1 MRGVFIILCSITILH
16 YTDSAL
22 SVPNVK
28 LSLNEILETGLQSE
42 NKRIGLPKSGV
53 ASKPGLEPA
62 IVPSKAVL
70 DQSLQ
75 AAKTASLKLDNID
88 QQQQRSGIDKSD
100 TQAEMFGPHL
110 FTNDKA
116 LEIGQIGDVF
126 LQTASNTVKKLGI
139 SPSAARDSL
148 RRITLPVIDRIRC
161 PFQIIPRCNTNYP
174 YRQPDGSCNN
184 LKHPLWGKAFTP
196 FERFIP
202 GFYDDG
208 IQSPRE
214 TSAVSGQ
221 KLPGTRRISV
231 TVHSASTS
239 LHEMDDVSHFTME
252 FGQFVSH
259 DIQRNALSRGY
270 LGSNMDCCRT
280 PTRRNCFPISIDAND
295 PHFGRFGRR
304 CMNMV
309 RALPTPNLEC
319 TFGKLKSADNGN
331 LLPKDNSDVRVNQ
344 QPMLMSL
351 HTIWMKEHNRI
362 ATELAKINPH
372 WNDEKLFQ
380 EARKIVIA
388 ELQHITY
395 NEYLEEILGNQY
407 LQAFDLKPRASGYF
421 TKYNANTKPQIRNSF
436 AAAAF
441 RFGHSMIRDKVAYRK
456 TGQTT
461 RQEYLFR
468 TFLRPELIYSPL
480 GGVDGVT
487 RGLYEAAAQS
497 VDRLFTTQ
505 ITNHLFERRPGFGG
519 DLAAINIQRGR
530 DHGMAN
536 YNTWRVVC
544 GLKPAET
551 FQAQTHRG
559 LLDHTA
565 DAAKALSKAYAHPD
579 DIDFYTGGVSEI
591 PISGGKVGPLFA
603 CIIGL
608 QFKALKYGDRFFYE
622 SNNANVK
629 FTPQQLAEIR
639 KTTMARVICDNTNI
653 DQLPTDVF
661 RKTKFPSN
669 LIKDAI
675 HLENLT
681 SNIGKTV

>member
-1 MRGVFIILCSITILH
+1 
-16 YTDSAL
+16 
-22 SVPNVK
+22 
-28 LSLNEILETGLQSE
+28 
-42 NKRIGLPKSGV
+42 
-53 ASKPGLEPA
+53 
-62 IVPSKAVL
+62 
-70 DQSLQ
+70 
-75 AAKTASLKLDNID
+75 
-88 QQQQRSGIDKSD
+88 
-100 TQAEMFGPHL
+100 
-110 FTNDKA
+110 
-116 LEIGQIGDVF
+116 
-126 LQTASNTVKKLGI
+126 
-139 SPSAARDSL
+139 
-148 RRITLPVIDRIRC
+148 
-161 PFQIIPRCNTNYP
+161 
-174 YRQPDGSCNN
+174 
-184 LKHPLWGKAFTP
+184 
-196 FERFIP
+196 
-202 GFYDDG
+202 
-208 IQSPRE
+208 
-214 TSAVSGQ
+214 
-221 KLPGTRRISV
+221 
-231 TVHSASTS
+231 
-239 LHEMDDVSHFTME
+239 
-252 FGQFVSH
+252 
-259 DIQRNALSRGY
+259 
-270 LGSNMDCCRT
+270 
-280 PTRRNCFPISIDAND
+280 
-295 PHFGRFGRR
+295 
-304 CMNMV
+304 
-309 RALPTPNLEC
+309 
-319 TFGKLKSADNGN
+319 
-331 LLPKDNSDVRVNQ
+331 
-344 QPMLMSL
+344 MLMSL

-669 LIKDAI
+669 LNKRCNTFGKFNFQHWKDCVDGGWSAWIPNRFMPCLLTRKCDNPKPQPGCGKLCKGVSTRNTCGSIDIRNPIIPPFTIRPFPAI
-675 HLENLT
+675 EPIRDFPRIPDLPILRQRF
-681 SNIGKTV
+681 